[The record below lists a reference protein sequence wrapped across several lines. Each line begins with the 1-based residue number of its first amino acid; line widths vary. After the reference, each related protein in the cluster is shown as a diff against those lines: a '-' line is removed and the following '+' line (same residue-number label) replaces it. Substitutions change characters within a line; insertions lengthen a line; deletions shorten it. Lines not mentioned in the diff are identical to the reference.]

1 MPPKKKSVVTDQ
13 GEKIIV
19 RIDGVDYERYKC
31 TIPDE
36 LGRACGSIIHKY
48 PDNKKTPKK
57 KQKRLNHSIAS
68 HRRIHDPNSKY
79 NLEKKRF
86 VKPKRCLERDC
97 FIELASKSAIDSHHR
112 SKHGYKGAKAKLF
125 SRYGVS
131 GESRIS
137 HETPPMILITD
148 NGSI

>member
-1 MPPKKKSVVTDQ
+1 MPPQKSVVTDQ
-13 GEKIIV
+13 GEKIVV
-19 RIDGVDYERYKC
+19 RVDGVDYDRYKC

-36 LGRACGSIIHKY
+36 LGGPCGRIIHKFQ
-48 PDNKKTPKK
+48 DNNKTPKK
-57 KQKRLNHSIAS
+57 KQKTLKHAIAS

-97 FIELASKSAIDSHHR
+97 FIELTSKRVIDSHHR
-112 SKHGYKGAKAKLF
+112 RKHRYKGSKAKLF

-137 HETPPMILITD
+137 HETLPMILLTD